1 MTPRA
6 GAGPLKLFLSAGEV
20 SGDYQAAQLAR
31 TLLELHPDV
40 ELVGYGGDHMRAA
53 GVEIRCDTA
62 GWGYVGIE
70 ESRRFLPE
78 MKRARARLAELLKA
92 ERPDLVIL
100 VDGEAFNERLVAVLR
115 REKIPFV
122 HYFVPQV
129 WFWGRW
135 RARRIARQAS
145 LVIPAFP
152 KELEIF
158 RNCGARVEWFGHP
171 LLDLVEK
178 SQPFTATDDGL
189 DERPVALMP
198 GSRVQ
203 EIEALAPTL
212 IEAAK
217 RLREARPDLKFVLPV
232 AAKHLKAPLQRLLE
246 NAGMSRVIELRPGW
260 SERVVSGCQ
269 LALVASGTATL
280 ETALAGVPMVVFY
293 RVRPLTYLAAKLLV
307 NTRFVAMPNILL
319 GEAVV
324 PELLQDAFT
333 VEALVEEAAR
343 LLDSP
348 ALMTEM
354 RVQLARIPDVLGGH
368 GAIERAA
375 RAIVHLTAERH
386 TATETEM
393 ACPVSSVTSV

>member
-1 MTPRA
+1 MQQPPGDR
-6 GAGPLKLFLSAGEV
+6 PLKMFLSAGEV

-31 TLLELHPDV
+31 TLQRIHPGV
-40 ELVGYGGDHMRAA
+40 ELVGYGGDHMRSA

-62 GWGYVGIE
+62 GWGYVGLQ
-70 ESRRFLPE
+70 ESLRFLPE

-92 ERPDLVIL
+92 ERPDLVVL

-115 REKIPFV
+115 RERIPFV

-135 RARRIARQAS
+135 RARRIARQSS

-158 RNCGARVEWFGHP
+158 RRCGARAEWYGHP

-178 SQPFTATDDGL
+178 SKDPGL
-189 DERPVALMP
+189 IPGDEDRRPVALMP

-203 EIEALAPTL
+203 EIESHAPTL
-212 IEAAK
+212 IAAAK
-217 RLREARPDLKFVLPV
+217 RLRQMDPGMKFLLPV
-232 AAKHLKAPLQRLLE
+232 AAKHLRAPLLRMIE
-246 NAGMSRVIELRPGW
+246 SADMTHAIELRPGW
-260 SERVVSGCQ
+260 SERVVPKCR

-293 RVRPLTYLAAKLLV
+293 KVRRLTFWAAKLLV
-307 NTRFVAMPNILL
+307 KTRFVAMPNILL
-319 GEAVV
+319 DEAVV
-324 PELLQDAFT
+324 PELLQENFT
-333 VEALVEEAAR
+333 VDSIVQEASSILGDSVRAA
-343 LLDSP
+343 
-348 ALMTEM
+348 EM
-354 RVQLARIPDVLGGH
+354 RRNLARIPAVLGGQ

-375 RAIVHLTAERH
+375 WALVHLTAEH
-386 TATETEM
+386 QAVPVGL
-393 ACPVSSVTSV
+393 ACQLKSA